1 MSEIDASLSSS
12 LEPSPVPPIPST
24 TKMGRLNRWDT
35 PWLNWKFLSGI
46 SIISLIVLIGIFGRL
61 FWNMDLVYVA
71 SSPLN
76 LPPVG
81 FENRRGQQGTWA
93 HPLGTE
99 NRGCDML
106 ALMVIGAPNS
116 LFVGVLAAS
125 LGVSVGVIFG
135 FMAGFIGNW
144 VDDLIRLVADITMT
158 IPSLLVLIIIQALIS
173 QVSLI
178 LMACLLA
185 LFAWPSPTRLIR
197 AQVLSMRESGYVQMA
212 RLSGVSV
219 FRLMFGEIMPNL
231 LSYLAASFIGS
242 SAGAILAAVGLEGL
256 GLGPQRVPTLGRTIY
271 LALESSALLRNMWWW
286 WGLPTLILAI
296 IFIGLFLINLG
307 LDEITNPRLRRASE

>member
-1 MSEIDASLSSS
+1 MDANSSSS
-12 LEPSPVPPIPST
+12 LELLPSPP
-24 TKMGRLNRWDT
+24 KMGRLNRWDT
-35 PWLNWKFLSGI
+35 PWLNWKLLAGI
-46 SIISLIVLIGIFGRL
+46 SIIGTIVLIGILGRL
-61 FWNMDLVYVA
+61 FWDTNLVYVA

-99 NRGCDML
+99 NSGRDML
-106 ALMVIGAPNS
+106 ALMIIGAPNS
-116 LFVGVLAAS
+116 LFVGVLAAG
-125 LGVSVGVIFG
+125 LGISVGTILG

-144 VDDLIRLVADITMT
+144 IDDLIRLAADITMT
-158 IPSLLVLIIIQALIS
+158 IPSLLVLIIIQALIP

-178 LMACLLA
+178 MMACLLA
-185 LFAWPSPTRLIR
+185 LFAWQSPTRLIR

-212 RLSGVSV
+212 RLSGTSV

-231 LSYLAASFIGS
+231 LPYLVASFIGS
-242 SAGAILAAVGLEGL
+242 AAGAILAAVSLEVL

-286 WGLPTLILAI
+286 WGGPTLVLSV
-296 IFIGLFLINLG
+296 IFVGLFLVNLG
-307 LDEITNPRLRRASE
+307 LDEIANPRLRQASG